1 MLVFLFPHF
10 SPFQK
15 KLLFVRESTFAMF
28 FFAQY
33 ITNLDLVQDFK
44 TLIAKWMDGENFR
57 LFLDQIY
64 SANLQPI
71 FYR

>member
-15 KLLFVRESTFAMF
+15 KLYLLERAPLPYF

-44 TLIAKWMDGENFR
+44 ALIAKWMDGENFR

-71 FYR
+71 FYG